1 MIRLQVEAKL
11 FLIMY
16 SKKKFSRNS
25 NAITQTKV
33 KGMF

>member
-16 SKKKFSRNS
+16 SKIFFSRNN